1 MIALL
6 NNISLRWPDFTHVYK
21 LSESTWGGRQL
32 WVIQISRDVHKKRSM
47 LKPMFK
53 YVANMHGNEV
63 VGKELLLSFPE
74 FLMERYY
81 SGHNLE
87 IERLINN
94 TDIHLLINMNPD
106 GFEKATMGDCSGY
119 DDQSGRKN
127 GRNVDLNRDFPTK
140 DDLKNVLRHQL

>member
-1 MIALL
+1 
-6 NNISLRWPDFTHVYK
+6 
-21 LSESTWGGRQL
+21 
-32 WVIQISRDVHKKRSM
+32 M

-63 VGKELLLSFPE
+63 VGKELLLSLPE

-140 DDLKNVLRHQL
+140 DDLKKDKRQLFDSREPETRSVMQWILDNPFVLSINFHKERLRIKTSNSMN